1 MSRYGMPIHKF
12 IRKRNPSS
20 KIRTPFHND
29 IFWLPKEVTH
39 KAIRRI
45 VNRPRWEIFAQRA
58 IEIQPRSSA
67 SNELGYG
74 VRMTRGV
81 CLVSLRQAIKEKG
94 CSLQD
99 GSISE
104 DVEDIV
110 ITIQNNSESVVSID
124 KADSLC
130 YINYHVYEFN
140 YIKYK

>member
-12 IRKRNPSS
+12 ITKRNPSS
-20 KIRTPFHND
+20 KIRTRFHND

-45 VNRPRWEIFAQRA
+45 VNPPRWEIFAQRA
-58 IEIQPRSSA
+58 IEIQPRSSV
-67 SNELGYG
+67 SLELGFG
-74 VRMTRGV
+74 VRMTRAV
-81 CLVSLRQAIKEKG
+81 CLVSLRQVIKEKG

-99 GSISE
+99 GTISE

-124 KADSLC
+124 KGDSLC
-130 YINYHVYEFN
+130 YINYHV
-140 YIKYK
+140 

>member
-12 IRKRNPSS
+12 ITKRNPSS
-20 KIRTPFHND
+20 KIRTRFHND

-45 VNRPRWEIFAQRA
+45 VNPPRWEIFAQRA
-58 IEIQPRSSA
+58 IEIQPRSLVSL
-67 SNELGYG
+67 ELGFG

-81 CLVSLRQAIKEKG
+81 CLVSLRQVIKEKG

-99 GSISE
+99 GTISE

-110 ITIQNNSESVVSID
+110 ITIQNNSESVVNID
-124 KADSLC
+124 KGDSLC
-130 YINYHVYEFN
+130 YINYHV
-140 YIKYK
+140 